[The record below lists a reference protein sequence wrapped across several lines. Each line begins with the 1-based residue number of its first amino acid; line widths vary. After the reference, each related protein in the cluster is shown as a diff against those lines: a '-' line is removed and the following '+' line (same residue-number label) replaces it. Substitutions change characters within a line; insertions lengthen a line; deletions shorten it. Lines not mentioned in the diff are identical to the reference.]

1 MIFDLIVVGNGLAA
15 QAFLKEFLNEK
26 KSQNFLVA
34 QVYSEVIAP
43 ACSNHSTASVSLNGV
58 EEGVSDLGDTLR
70 AGFFSF
76 KEFFETNRPPGII
89 EVEQLISHTTDIY
102 KGKLIRRYKQISDFH
117 HPYLKIPET
126 SGVKLK
132 SYLVSPDIF
141 LTYMQKEI
149 THPKITKIEKFVKK
163 VEKKNGVI
171 ECTLEDNSVIKS
183 KKILLCTGAYARIYC
198 DFFPE
203 TPKLFATQVVA
214 GSFLSRTID
223 LKCDS
228 FYMTIDGHN
237 LQYRSIDH
245 NLLIGSA
252 SIYGN
257 VGVPDYKKLNE
268 IFDFFKEIIN
278 LPLGSFDDYDIQN
291 GVRHKGIRRRPMIG
305 ALDDEKLVFINS
317 ALYKNGYSLPFYAAK
332 KLMQEIF

>member
-34 QVYSEVIAP
+34 QVYSEVMAP

-58 EEGVSDLGDTLR
+58 EVGVSELGDTLR
-70 AGFFSF
+70 SGFFSF
-76 KEFFETNRPPGII
+76 KDFFETNHPPGIV
-89 EVEQLISHTTDIY
+89 EVEQLISHTTEVY

-117 HPYLKIPET
+117 HPYLITPET

-141 LTYMQKEI
+141 LAYMQKEI
-149 THPKITKIEKFVKK
+149 NNPKITKFEKFVKK
-163 VEKKNGVI
+163 VEKVDGLI
-171 ECTLEDNSVIKS
+171 ECTLEDNSIIKS

-203 TPKLFATQVVA
+203 TQKLFPTQVVA

-223 LKCDS
+223 LKQDS
-228 FYMTIDGHN
+228 FYVTIDGHN
-237 LQYRSIDH
+237 LQYRSTDQ
-245 NLLIGSA
+245 NLLMGSA
-252 SIYGN
+252 SLYGN
-257 VGVPDYKKLNE
+257 VGVPDYQKLKE
-268 IFDFFKEIIN
+268 IFDFFSRITN
-278 LPLGSFDDYDIQN
+278 LPLGTFDDYEIKN